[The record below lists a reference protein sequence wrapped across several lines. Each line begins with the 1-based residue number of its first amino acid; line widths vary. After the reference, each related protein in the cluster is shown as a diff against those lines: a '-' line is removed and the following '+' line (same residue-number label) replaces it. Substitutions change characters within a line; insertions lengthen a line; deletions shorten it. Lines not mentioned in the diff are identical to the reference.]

1 MADKF
6 KFNPFTGKFDITNTG
21 DVTLASDSGLDLVN
35 QVISLGEPSTITSS
49 TINSVTG
56 DTHTHEI
63 TGFIDLQFVT
73 SDPLTG
79 DEGSQILNTVDHQLK
94 MMYAGEWQLIKQ
106 LKGLDYL
113 KLQNGS
119 FILLQNGSKFKQQV
133 SI

>member
-21 DVTLASDSGLDLVN
+21 
-35 QVISLGEPSTITSS
+35 
-49 TINSVTG
+49 
-56 DTHTHEI
+56 
-63 TGFIDLQFVT
+63 IDLQFVT

-94 MMYAGEWQLIKQ
+94 MMYTGEWQLIKQ